1 MTPEQINRIITDQ
14 KKYYA
19 EGHTLPVSARINA
32 LKKLYFTIKERE
44 SEIHAAIKEDLGKG
58 AFESYMCE
66 VGLSLLSLIH
76 I

>member
-32 LKKLYFTIKERE
+32 LKKLYFAIKERE
-44 SEIHAAIKEDLGKG
+44 SEIHAAIK
-58 AFESYMCE
+58 
-66 VGLSLLSLIH
+66 
-76 I
+76 